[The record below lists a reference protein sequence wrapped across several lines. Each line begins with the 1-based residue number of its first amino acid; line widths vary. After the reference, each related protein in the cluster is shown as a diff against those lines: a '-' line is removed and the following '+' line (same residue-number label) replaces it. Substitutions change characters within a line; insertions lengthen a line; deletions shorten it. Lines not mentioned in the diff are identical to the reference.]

1 MIMIVATI
9 TTAAAIL
16 PGLITD
22 SMNSVMAQ
30 GQNTTAGNTTAGN
43 TTAGNTTAGNITETE
58 SITTAGETG
67 WGQLP

>member
-1 MIMIVATI
+1 MKQYICMIMIVATI
-9 TTAAAIL
+9 TTAAIL
-16 PGLITD
+16 PGLITG
-22 SMNSVMAQ
+22 SMNPVMAQ
-30 GQNTTAGNTTAGN
+30 GQNTTAGN

>member
-1 MIMIVATI
+1 MIMIVVTI

-16 PGLITD
+16 PGLISG

-30 GQNTTAGNTTAGN
+30 GQNTTAGNA
-43 TTAGNTTAGNITETE
+43 TAGNITETE